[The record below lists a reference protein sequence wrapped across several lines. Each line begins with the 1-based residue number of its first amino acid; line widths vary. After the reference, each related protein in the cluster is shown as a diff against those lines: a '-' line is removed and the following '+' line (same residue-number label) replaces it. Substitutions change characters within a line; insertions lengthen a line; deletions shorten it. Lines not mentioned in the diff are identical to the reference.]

1 MHGIKK
7 MKILI
12 WTLLLMASYSAFA
25 EDAKP
30 EEAKKSEWQNTSLS
44 EETIKKIQMAKYEY
58 NKCVMEEMKK
68 SDYVKVDSRHAT
80 DSIIKS
86 CESVLADMREVYL
99 DQEVPEVVA
108 DRHLKQMRIQTTR
121 AVLQQLMFNDAARKA
136 SGK

>member
-44 EETIKKIQMAKYEY
+44 EETIKWLNMNITNA
-58 NKCVMEEMKK
+58 
-68 SDYVKVDSRHAT
+68 
-80 DSIIKS
+80 
-86 CESVLADMREVYL
+86 
-99 DQEVPEVVA
+99 
-108 DRHLKQMRIQTTR
+108 
-121 AVLQQLMFNDAARKA
+121 
-136 SGK
+136 